1 MNLRAP
7 GGLPVWIL
15 LGALVL
21 TAASCGGGG
30 SSSSTSGSTAT
41 ATSPHKP
48 SGASA
53 SQAATRCQSGD
64 VRIGTGRGSIAT
76 GHVESPFLIRNTSS
90 RRCTLR
96 GFPTVTPLGKAGK
109 PLSVKVKPAAVDFFP
124 PVPNREVVLPAGGLA
139 SFRLVTSNGGQSVA
153 GCPRARQVR
162 VGLPQDS
169 SAQTLPFAAIV
180 CPGTVTVSRVAQGKS
195 ASGGG

>member
-1 MNLRAP
+1 MNPRAP
-7 GGLPVWIL
+7 GGLPVWTL
-15 LGALVL
+15 LGALIL
-21 TAASCGGGG
+21 AAASCGGGG
-30 SSSSTSGSTAT
+30 SSSSTPGSTAT
-41 ATSPHKP
+41 ATSPHQP
-48 SGASA
+48 STATA
-53 SQAATRCQSGD
+53 SQAATRCHSGD
-64 VRIGTGRGSIAT
+64 VRIESGRGGIAT

-109 PLSVKVKPAAVDFFP
+109 PLSVKVKPAAVDFFG

-139 SFRLVTSNGGQSVA
+139 SFRLVTSNGGQSV

-162 VGLPQDS
+162 VSLQGDS
-169 SAQTLPFAAIV
+169 NAQTLPFAAIV